1 MRDRLLVGLNSGFV
15 QVFDLQGTYVRSA
28 ENCQIT
34 KAAKIKISFF
44 PVQTTF
50 AWTGRLCSWLSVVSN
65 LMFPFFKTYVGV
77 GTDCR
82 EKELHNKGV
91 KVIKHQAG
99 LNERIFTGIIT
110 KL

>member
-1 MRDRLLVGLNSGFV
+1 MLDSIAALSRSSTSRGHMSGQQKIFRSQKLLKLKFLSFRFKRRLHGQVDYVVG
-15 QVFDLQGTYVRSA
+15 
-28 ENCQIT
+28 
-34 KAAKIKISFF
+34 
-44 PVQTTF
+44 
-50 AWTGRLCSWLSVVSN
+50 LSVVSN
-65 LMFPFFKTYVGV
+65 LMFPLFKMYVGV

-99 LNERIFTGIIT
+99 LNERIFTGFIT